1 MRGNMCNK
9 RDQIRKDWNKGDQ
22 NNKSGTCGRV
32 LKLFVVGIL
41 LAGMCAV
48 GAGEK
53 VSAERNPEGN
63 FEDVLSGYSISIQA
77 EMLPSS
83 RDTYDIRLTV
93 ENSGENWEGTMRL
106 LVDMARYGQPCAYD
120 TVLSLP
126 QGSTKQFVVK
136 VPKDSL
142 ENMDGTVQVTLLDR
156 KSRKCAEK
164 EFPQLLREDANALAM
179 GILSDAYSTLTYL
192 DMGGQEI
199 YFNGDYYPL
208 RLEELTQE
216 NLSDALDTL
225 TFLVIDRYNTGVL
238 TEDETAAVERWAGN
252 GGVLLVGTGSYAEDT
267 LRGLDNLGIR
277 CREIHEPGQSAQDI
291 MAYADV
297 DFVDFSRLSLAELS
311 DVGGQYQMGEGYVY
325 VRSLGSGAVG
335 ILPYALT
342 ELAGL
347 DKSAYVIGQEDFV
360 LSILNAVAAEASSRY
375 NSSYSSSYDNQYIL
389 QRSLR
394 ILGNS
399 SNQLNFGAL
408 KGIVM
413 LYVIFAGPILYLILR
428 TVKKRE
434 LYWAAVPVTALVGI
448 LLVFLAGRGFEV
460 ASTRVYSVAVEN
472 LADRGN
478 GRTYLHCYDADH
490 REWDLRLAAG
500 HEYVGPFTRGSYSYG
515 QEGNYY
521 HHIRREGDTLFFG
534 INPTSNFEDSYF
546 CAGGVGGEINGD
558 LVCDDIRYGWAGLS
572 GTIRNETDRDFCYYE
587 VIVGN
592 EMYVF
597 ENLPA
602 GETRSVSVSDAIYT
616 DYRGYNSV
624 WNAFLYDFMADL
636 YDEGT
641 KEDLDALAALG
652 VGGCAASAQ
661 NESAAGMVIGVTKNW
676 EKAVDDTCSEASY
689 GCFYKVW

>member
-1 MRGNMCNK
+1 MRGNMCN
-9 RDQIRKDWNKGDQ
+9 RRNR
-22 NNKSGTCGRV
+22 NNKSGTCGRL
-32 LKLFVVGIL
+32 LKLFVMGIL
-41 LAGMCAV
+41 LAGMCAA

-63 FEDVLSGYSISIQA
+63 SEDVLSEYSISIQA
-77 EMLPSS
+77 DMLPSVK
-83 RDTYDIRLTV
+83 DTYDIRLTV
-93 ENSGENWEGTMRL
+93 ENFGENWEGTMRL
-106 LVDMARYGQPCAYD
+106 MVNIDRYGQPSAYD

-136 VPKDSL
+136 VSKDSL
-142 ENMDGTVQVTLLDR
+142 ENLNMDGTVRVTLLDR
-156 KSRKCAEK
+156 KSNKSAEK
-164 EFPQLLREDANALAM
+164 EFQRLLREDANALTM

-199 YFNGDYYPL
+199 YFNSDYYPVK
-208 RLEELTQE
+208 LEELTQE
-216 NLSDALDTL
+216 NLSDKLDAL
-225 TFLVIDRYNTGVL
+225 TFLVIDGYNTGVL
-238 TEDETAAVERWAGN
+238 TEDETAAIERWAGN

-277 CREIHEPGQSAQDI
+277 CQKVHEAGQSTRDI
-291 MAYADV
+291 MPSADV

-311 DVGGQYQMGEGYVY
+311 DVGGQYQMGEGYSY

-335 ILPYALT
+335 VLPYALT

-360 LSILNAVAAEASSRY
+360 LSILNAVASEASSRY
-375 NSSYSSSYDNQYIL
+375 NSSYSSSNDYQYIL
-389 QRSLR
+389 QRNLR
-394 ILGNS
+394 LLGNS

-408 KGIVM
+408 KVIVM
-413 LYVIFAGPILYLILR
+413 LYVLIAGPVLYLILR
-428 TVKKRE
+428 AVKKRE
-434 LYWAAVPVTALVGI
+434 LYWAAVPVAALVGI

-460 ASTRVYSVAVEN
+460 ANTRVYSVAVEN

-478 GRTYLHCYDADH
+478 GRTYLHCYDAGH

-500 HEYVGPFTRGSYSYG
+500 YEYVGPFTRGSYSYG

-558 LVCDDIRYGWAGLS
+558 LVCDDIRYGWTGIS
-572 GTIRNETDRDFCYYE
+572 GTIRNETDRDFIYYV
-587 VIVGN
+587 VIAGG

-602 GETRSVSVSDAIYT
+602 GETRSVTVSDAIYPDT
-616 DYRGYNSV
+616 RGYSSV
-624 WNAFLYDFMADL
+624 WNAYLYDFMSDL
-636 YDEGT
+636 YDEG
-641 KEDLDALAALG
+641 KKADFDALAALG

-661 NESAAGMVIGVTKNW
+661 NDSAAGMVIGVTKNW